1 MGVDRRFIMTGA
13 KRVIDSRPMYAQVV
27 ITDDCN
33 LTCTYCDEY
42 TPGGPSVPLHELKA
56 RVDKLDELGV
66 LVYDFLGGEPLM
78 HPDLHRVLAHTKS
91 KRGGSNVVT
100 VITNG
105 FFLTKAVI
113 ERLNDSGLDYVQV
126 SVDSIEPTARSN
138 KSLKSLLPKLRVLAK
153 EARFRVEIQTVLS
166 EETLGEYD
174 RFRELLK
181 EFPNFQFG
189 FSIMHGPG
197 GRIAIQGEQFLD
209 LVSRYGVFEGM
220 NFYGKHLKEM
230 LLGDFS
236 RSWKCLG
243 GFKFLY
249 VNAKGG
255 VQWCSQQ
262 RDYTFRLDAMD
273 LAELRRNDH
282 HKPCEQGCCLGCVRM
297 VSHSLGEP
305 MKSLRA
311 SVGMAVAGIVSGAR
325 VKRGPLGINPSS

>member
-33 LTCTYCDEY
+33 LTCAYCNEY
-42 TPGGPSVPLHELKA
+42 TPGAPGVQLDELKA
-56 RVDKLDELGV
+56 RIDKLDELGV
-66 LVYDFLGGEPLM
+66 IVYDFLGGEPLM
-78 HPDLHRVLAHTKS
+78 HPDLHRVLAHAKS
-91 KRGGSNVVT
+91 KRGGSNVIT

-105 FFLTKAVI
+105 FFLTKSVI
-113 ERLNDSGLDYVQV
+113 ERLNEAGLDYLQV
-126 SVDSIEPTARSN
+126 SVDSIEPTPRSN
-138 KSLKSLLPKLRVLAK
+138 KSLKSVLPKLRVLAK

-181 EFPNFQFG
+181 EFPFQFG
-189 FSIMHGPG
+189 FSIMHGEG
-197 GRIAIQGEQFLD
+197 GRIAIHGEKFLE

-220 NFYGKHLKEM
+220 NFYGKHLREM

-236 RSWKCLG
+236 RTWKCLG

-262 RDYTFRLDAMD
+262 HDYTFPLDAINVD
-273 LAELRRNDH
+273 ELRSNNR
-282 HKPCEQGCCLGCVRM
+282 HKPCEQGCCLGCVRL

-311 SVGMAVAGIVSGAR
+311 SVGLAVAGIVSGAR
-325 VKRGPLGINPSS
+325 LERGPFGTNTTS